1 MVGHDWGAVLAWHLS
16 LHRPD
21 RVKGV
26 IAMSVP
32 YYQRNPDAKVIES
45 FRRIFGDGFYIC
57 QFQVPALVLA
67 SCRFRES
74 QLKLLFWMWF
84 EYRRLEEQRKHLPDT
99 II

>member
-1 MVGHDWGAVLAWHLS
+1 MIFAKAFVVGHDWGAVLAWHLS

-57 QFQVPALVLA
+57 QFQVSALVLA
-67 SCRFRES
+67 
-74 QLKLLFWMWF
+74 LL
-84 EYRRLEEQRKHLPDT
+84 QVS
-99 II
+99 